1 MAINRRPLPITGS
14 RLPPAN
20 PLISALLQNRHSPPI
35 PLYCS
40 LTDRSSAMQRCV
52 RRSRRFFALSLSLS
66 LSPSSSPITTPWSG
80 HGAAPS
86 VGFGQVQPLL
96 GLFPCRCSYR
106 LTARCCQLHRRT
118 AAAGAVQPGS
128 PRGDPRHR
136 RWSPRQLLG
145 LKAKFFNSHCL
156 DYFVES
162 LGQLV

>member
-20 PLISALLQNRHSPPI
+20 PLISATPPESALASDPSLLLSYRPVVGYAAVCAAVTP
-35 PLYCS
+35 
-40 LTDRSSAMQRCV
+40 
-52 RRSRRFFALSLSLS
+52 FFCSLS

-80 HGAAPS
+80 HGAALS

-128 PRGDPRHR
+128 PRGGPRHR

-156 DYFVES
+156 EYFVES